1 MSFDEM
7 GNGPR
12 SRRYWRCASRHV
24 YGDTVFPL
32 ARDGKLMDRHELG
45 ALIFLAALSH
55 NEVEQEIE
63 Q

>member
-7 GNGPR
+7 GNVPR
-12 SRRYWRCASRHV
+12 SRRYRRYASRHV
-24 YGDTVFPL
+24 YKDTVFPL
-32 ARDGKLMDRHELG
+32 ARDVRLMDPAELG

>member
-7 GNGPR
+7 GNVSR
-12 SRRYWRCASRHV
+12 SRRYWRYAGRHV
-24 YGDTVFPL
+24 YEDTVFPL
-32 ARDGKLMDRHELG
+32 ARDGMLMDRRELG
-45 ALIFLAALSH
+45 ALTFLAALSH

>member
-7 GNGPR
+7 SNVPR
-12 SRRYWRCASRHV
+12 SRRYWRYASRHV
-24 YGDTVFPL
+24 YEDTVFPL
-32 ARDGKLMDRHELG
+32 ARDVMLMDRRESG